1 MKLKIT
7 DKDGVHF
14 HYFYAFNQNG
24 EEIGCAG
31 VEKDNTMHYSFKE
44 LCNETPDRCAKIIYV
59 KVVKSHRRQGAATAI
74 LSQVTETYKDWDLFL
89 NVSPLDMDNT
99 VQTLTKFYEK
109 FGFKRCES
117 FGSVPTMI
125 KPATL

>member
-14 HYFYAFNQNG
+14 HYFYAFG
-24 EEIGCAG
+24 EDNNDIGSIG
-31 VEKDNTMHYSFKE
+31 VEKDNIMHYQFKE
-44 LCNETPDRCAKIIYV
+44 LCNETADRCAKIVYV
-59 KVVKSHRRQGAATAI
+59 KVNKSYRRQGVATEMLKKVI
-74 LSQVTETYKDWDLFL
+74 ETYKDWDLFL
-89 NVSPLDMDNT
+89 QVSPLDMDNT
-99 VQTLTKFYEK
+99 VYTLTKFYEK

-125 KPATL
+125 KPARL